1 MTSDRLHTVLR
12 KKAEAGK
19 PPPPLAPMT
28 PDRAISQ
35 ALVRATQ
42 DRLNLPLQVVELKE
56 TRMTLADLPEALED
70 LSLLAMIEGPGEGLG
85 LVALPPPMMSALI
98 EAQTMG
104 RLSAHAPP
112 ARRPTRTDATM
123 SADFIDTVLAAVEE
137 ALAADEAITWAG
149 GFRYASFLDD
159 PRPLGLLLEDVS
171 YRVWRVQLRLGAGGA
186 REAGFLWAVPA
197 QGRGPGPDRIAV
209 ARRGAAD
216 PAAGGD
222 APDVPDTQAQ
232 WQTQM
237 QRSVLAAPVTL
248 NAVLHRMTVPLSAV
262 LSLRVGMDIPLPAD
276 ALETLRLEG
285 SGGRHVAGGRLGQAR
300 GMRALRVVPRSETD
314 EDEPGDGSSPEAAGA
329 TLAPMPRPSARM
341 ATLPPGFLSDN
352 ARNEAR
358 AFDLDL
364 PAPGPAPDGS
374 GAGAP
379 GLAAGLDPPGAG
391 LDPAPSDDGAGLVPL
406 RMGSAF

>member
-12 KKAEAGK
+12 KKAEAGR
-19 PPPPLAPMT
+19 PPPPGAPMT

-35 ALVRATQ
+35 ALVRAAQ
-42 DRLNLPLQVVELKE
+42 DRLNLAAQVVDLKE
-56 TRMTLADLPEALED
+56 TRMTLSDLPEALED
-70 LSLLAMIEGPGEGLG
+70 LSLLAMVEGPGEGLG
-85 LVALPPPMMSALI
+85 LVALPPRMMSALI

-137 ALAADEAITWAG
+137 SLAADEAITWAG
-149 GFRYASFLDD
+149 GFRYASFMDD

-171 YRVWRVQLRLGAGGA
+171 YRVYRAQLRLGAGGE

-197 QGRGPGPDRIAV
+197 QGRGPGPDRIAL
-209 ARRGAAD
+209 ARRGGAD
-216 PAAGGD
+216 PVQGGD
-222 APDVPDTQAQ
+222 APDAIDAQAQ

-237 QRSVLAAPVTL
+237 ERSVLAAPVTL

-300 GMRALRVVPRSETD
+300 GMRALRVVPRSETGE
-314 EDEPGDGSSPEAAGA
+314 EDPAADSPEASGT

-341 ATLPPGFLSDN
+341 ATSPPGFLSEN

-358 AFDLDL
+358 SFDLDL
-364 PAPGPAPDGS
+364 PAPANF
-374 GAGAP
+374 GADMP
-379 GLAAGLDPPGAG
+379 GLAGGLDPLAGG
-391 LDPAPSDDGAGLVPL
+391 LDPAPADDGAGLAPL